1 MMRLVKLFFVMG
13 ILGCLVLPI
22 CHINKEKMNVRENR
36 TLVKIPKL
44 KKDGWLNEN
53 YGKEFELWLGDRFW
67 GRDKFIDAR
76 FHLFYKLNSRIE
88 NDKAFMDDDGMI
100 FSKEKIRT
108 ICFPISEEKFSK
120 IKLNLE
126 FLKKWCQNH
135 HIKLYIFIPPEKEDI
150 FFDKINHF
158 YRNCAKEPISNFVSQ
173 IKKEIGIDILYPKD
187 LYHGNHKEFT
197 HTHTDHH
204 WTEYGAWLTYQE
216 LSKRIKK
223 DFPNFRMLSESDF
236 DVFYDVRPRLG
247 SFKNLFDR
255 RFYSGTNCNT
265 LRLDKKKCLLTHFYP
280 YYDHKHKERL
290 MVNYGPLPMSRYTTY
305 LDAGN
310 KLKLTLLGTS
320 HGGFLMSFLPYSVR
334 DCLMLRVNNEEKDIV
349 DVYEMKR
356 FEKFILD
363 FKTNILLLY
372 VTSSSLD
379 QLSELYN

>member
-1 MMRLVKLFFVMG
+1 MMKYGRWFLIIV
-13 ILGCLVLPI
+13 ILGTLMLPV
-22 CHINKEKMNVRENR
+22 CHINKEKITVRENR
-36 TLVKIPKL
+36 TLAKIPKI
-44 KKDGWLNEN
+44 KKDGRLNES
-53 YGKEFELWLGDRFW
+53 YGKEFESWLGDRFW

-76 FHLFYKLNSRIE
+76 FNLLYKLNGRIE
-88 NDKAFMDDDGMI
+88 NDKAFMDKDGMI
-100 FSKEKIRT
+100 FDKNKIKT
-108 ICFPISEEKFSK
+108 ICSPISEEKFVK
-120 IKLNLE
+120 IKRNLE
-126 FLKKWCQNH
+126 LLKNWCEKHN
-135 HIKLYIFIPPEKEDI
+135 IKLYIFIPPEKEDI

-158 YRNCAKEPISNFVSQ
+158 YKNCAKEPISTFVMQ
-173 IKKEIGIDILYPKD
+173 VKNEVGIDILYPKE
-187 LYHGNHKEFT
+187 LYQGNHKEFT

-223 DFPNFRMLSESDF
+223 DFPNFRILSESDF

-247 SFKNLFDR
+247 SFKNLFER
-255 RFYSGTNCNT
+255 PFYSGTNCNT
-265 LRLDKKKCLLTHFYP
+265 LRLYGKKCPLTHSYP
-280 YYDHKHKERL
+280 YYNHKHKERL
-290 MVNYGPLPMSRYTTY
+290 KVNYGPLPMSRYTTY
-305 LDAGN
+305 LDARN
-310 KLKLTLLGTS
+310 NLKVTLLGTS

-334 DCLMLRVNNEEKDIV
+334 DSLMLRVNNEEKDIV